1 MQVVAEFVEQ
11 GDQLVMSDR
20 RDPVLIGGREIACEA
35 GDGRA
40 QLSAL
45 APPRLQGVHPG
56 PALFALV
63 EPLRQQ
69 RQPLGD
75 LGETPLVPA
84 RQFRARQ
91 LRAGSMARKSGRPSK
106 VSNGLVT
113 VFGGKKRDLK
123 TIRRAWPVR
132 KQRLPRGCTEPIF
145 RTLFEE

>member
-1 MQVVAEFVEQ
+1 MHWPGASPADHADVQGIAVGGVEY
-11 GDQLVMSDR
+11 VR
-20 RDPVLIGGREIACEA
+20 C
-35 GDGRA
+35 
-40 QLSAL
+40 
-45 APPRLQGVHPG
+45 
-56 PALFALV
+56 

-69 RQPLGD
+69 RPPLGD